1 MKKKLLFL
9 SSSIL
14 LCCTLISCNLKD
26 AITGANNDDSSTTVN
41 KNDTNEKDNNSVIIN
56 DANSENNI
64 STSDTNTSTNNNN
77 TISSKDDKNG
87 SNLLSN
93 ESTTTSTIS
102 DVSNT
107 TDTSTS
113 NVVNRN
119 CRIFY
124 FNTSDLKTYYVD
136 TTVAVTD
143 NAFTTALT
151 NKLYTSPDSSDNFI
165 VIPEEFGVK
174 SATIDEETGVL
185 KVVFN
190 EDFTSAISLGTSSES
205 GLISAIVNTYGY
217 NYGLDKVAI
226 YFGDTLY
233 TGLKGELPEGYYTVN
248 IEDSIKLN

>member
-1 MKKKLLFL
+1 MKKKFLLL

-14 LCCTLISCNLKD
+14 LCCTFISCNLKD
-26 AITGANNDDSSTTVN
+26 AITGANTNDTSTT
-41 KNDTNEKDNNSVIIN
+41 TNENTTNENDNKSVIIN
-56 DANSENNI
+56 DANAENTDSNMDTAT
-64 STSDTNTSTNNNN
+64 STDLTNTT
-77 TISSKDDKNG
+77 SSIDDKNG
-87 SNLLSN
+87 STLTTTDYT
-93 ESTTTSTIS
+93 STT
-102 DVSNT
+102 NT
-107 TDTSTS
+107 TTNDTT
-113 NVVNRN
+113 
-119 CRIFY
+119 
-124 FNTSDLKTYYVD
+124 TYYID
-136 TTVAVTD
+136 TTVPVTD

-165 VIPEEFGVK
+165 VIPEEFGVN

-190 EDFTSAISLGTSSES
+190 EDFTSALPLGTSSES

-248 IEDSIKLN
+248 TEDAIKLN

>member
-9 SSSIL
+9 TSSIL
-14 LCCTLISCNLKD
+14 LCCTLVSCNLKD
-26 AITGANNDDSSTTVN
+26 AITGENNDDSSTAVN
-41 KNDTNEKDNNSVIIN
+41 KNDTNENDNKSVVVN
-56 DANSENNI
+56 DANTKNNDSKDDTI
-64 STSDTNTSTNNNN
+64 TSDNNNN
-77 TISSKDDKNG
+77 VISSNDDKNG
-87 SNLLSN
+87 TNLLDN
-93 ESTTTSTIS
+93 ESTTTSTTS
-102 DVSNT
+102 DTSNT
-107 TDTSTS
+107 TDTSNS
-113 NVVNRN
+113 NIVNRN

-136 TTVAVTD
+136 TTVTVTD

-174 SATIDEETGVL
+174 SATIDEDSGIL
-185 KVVFN
+185 KVIFN
-190 EDFTSAISLGTSSES
+190 EDFTSVIPLGTSSES

-248 IEDSIKLN
+248 TTDSIKLN